1 MTEFETE
8 KEEFAIE
15 INELYERM
23 KLLSEYERRIVSL
36 RIEGFYIDEIAE
48 VVHRSSVDV
57 KVALGVAIDKL
68 RKSHRV
74 LSRR

>member
-1 MTEFETE
+1 MSEFGTE

-23 KLLSEYERRIVSL
+23 KLLSEYEQRIVSL

-48 VVHRSSVDV
+48 VVHRSPSDV
-57 KVALGVAIDKL
+57 KVALGIAIDKL
-68 RKSHRV
+68 RECRRV
-74 LSRR
+74 LSHR